1 MRCPFCRT
9 DNDRVI
15 DSRTVDDGAT
25 IRRRRECV
33 SCRRRFTTYERVERQ
48 LLSVVKKGGVRE
60 PFDREKIR
68 AGLAIACGKRPVAEE
83 TIEEIVSAV
92 ERECHDAF
100 EGEIAS
106 RAIGERVI
114 ELLRGVDQVAYV
126 RFASVYREFKDAR
139 DFVQELEP
147 ILAGDQ
153 SSGAGPKSA
162 ETTARNARAAEI
174 PPPPAPID
182 GAAEAGASLL

>member
-1 MRCPFCRT
+1 MRCPFCRV

-15 DSRTVDDGAT
+15 DSRSIDDGAN

-48 LLSVVKKGGVRE
+48 ALSVVKKGGIRE

-68 AGLAIACGKRPVAEE
+68 SGLAIACGKRPITEQD
-83 TIEEIVSAV
+83 IEALVSAI
-92 ERECHDAF
+92 ESECYDNY
-100 EGEIAS
+100 ESEVPS
-106 RAIGERVI
+106 RAIGERVM

-139 DFVQELEP
+139 DFVDELEP
-147 ILAGDQ
+147 ILASDRAAARMMVGGQ
-153 SSGAGPKSA
+153 AMVAPGATVPGGAGVA
-162 ETTARNARAAEI
+162 ERAAED
-174 PPPPAPID
+174 PR
-182 GAAEAGASLL
+182 GR

>member
-1 MRCPFCRT
+1 MRCPKCHVDDT
-9 DNDRVI
+9 KVI
-15 DSRTVDDGAT
+15 DSREADDGTA
-25 IRRRRECV
+25 IRRRR
-33 SCRRRFTTYERVERQ
+33 SCGSCLHRFTTYERVERQ

-126 RFASVYREFKDAR
+126 RFASVYRQFQGID
-139 DFVQELEP
+139 DFVATLEGLSRRQSDAGTLP
-147 ILAGDQ
+147 VLLAGWQPWTFSHGDC
-153 SSGAGPKSA
+153 PR
-162 ETTARNARAAEI
+162 TT
-174 PPPPAPID
+174 
-182 GAAEAGASLL
+182 

>member
-1 MRCPFCRT
+1 MRCPFCRV

-15 DSRTVDDGAT
+15 DSRSIDDGAN

-48 LLSVVKKGGVRE
+48 ALSVGKKGGIRE

-68 AGLAIACGKRPVAEE
+68 SGLAIACGKRPITEQD
-83 TIEEIVSAV
+83 IEALVSAI
-92 ERECHDAF
+92 ESECYDNY
-100 EGEIAS
+100 ESEVPS
-106 RAIGERVI
+106 RANGERVM

-139 DFVQELEP
+139 DFVDELEP
-147 ILAGDQ
+147 ILASDRAAARMMVGGQ
-153 SSGAGPKSA
+153 AMVAPGATVPGGAGVA
-162 ETTARNARAAEI
+162 ERAAE
-174 PPPPAPID
+174 
-182 GAAEAGASLL
+182 AAVEPRGR

>member
-1 MRCPFCRT
+1 MRCPFCRV

-15 DSRTVDDGAT
+15 DSRSIDDGAN

-48 LLSVVKKGGVRE
+48 ALSVVKKGGIRE

-68 AGLAIACGKRPVAEE
+68 SGLAIACGKRPITEQD
-83 TIEEIVSAV
+83 IEALVSAI
-92 ERECHDAF
+92 ESECYDNY
-100 EGEIAS
+100 ESEVPS
-106 RAIGERVI
+106 RAIGERVM

-139 DFVQELEP
+139 DFVDELEP
-147 ILAGDQ
+147 ILASDRAAARMMVGGQ
-153 SSGAGPKSA
+153 AMVAPGATVPGSA
-162 ETTARNARAAEI
+162 GVAERAAE
-174 PPPPAPID
+174 
-182 GAAEAGASLL
+182 AAVEPRGR

>member
-1 MRCPFCRT
+1 M
-9 DNDRVI
+9 
-15 DSRTVDDGAT
+15 
-25 IRRRRECV
+25 
-33 SCRRRFTTYERVERQ
+33 
-48 LLSVVKKGGVRE
+48 LSVVKKGGVRE

-100 EGEIAS
+100 ETEIAS
-106 RAIGERVI
+106 RAIGERVM
-114 ELLRGVDQVAYV
+114 ELLRGIDQVAYV

-147 ILAGDQ
+147 ILAGDRTA
-153 SSGAGPKSA
+153 SPAPAPADKAVRGAL
-162 ETTARNARAAEI
+162 AAE
-174 PPPPAPID
+174 PPAPAGID

>member
-100 EGEIAS
+100 ETEIAS
-106 RAIGERVI
+106 RAIGERVM
-114 ELLRGVDQVAYV
+114 ELLRGIDQVAYV

-147 ILAGDQ
+147 ILAGDRTA
-153 SSGAGPKSA
+153 SPAPAPADKAVRGAL
-162 ETTARNARAAEI
+162 AAE
-174 PPPPAPID
+174 PPAPAGID